1 MSEKKQSKIFRFLIV
16 DDSRAIQSIIRRA
29 LETCGYPELEIKT
42 ANDGEAAFGIL
53 EEFTPDLIITDWHMP
68 KVSGIEFCQQVRQIY
83 EGKIPIGF
91 VTTESSQEKLDT
103 ARRYGAS
110 FIINKPFEDEDFHN
124 AVLEVVPHNV
134 EELSFEVDPQDTQQ
148 LLDIKTDLIWAHL
161 SRLLPD
167 QKFTLTPISPIQLG
181 QLTDNNLIGL
191 YGFGDKPLPV
201 CAVGIMDMNF
211 VSLLW
216 AINNNQPITKIRD
229 FVQKKQLD
237 DTDLK
242 AARDYLTSI
251 ASGIAIS
258 RTQLPLFLSRSNI
271 VNRQFPRLEMA
282 FKTNDGRADFKIT
295 VANWGDALFSF
306 VLLPEA

>member
-1 MSEKKQSKIFRFLIV
+1 MSQPTTSKIFRFLIV

-29 LETCGYPELEIKT
+29 LESCGYPNTDIRT
-42 ANDGEAAFGIL
+42 ANDGESAFSIL

-68 KVSGIEFCQQVRQIY
+68 KVTGIEFCQQVRQIY
-83 EGKIPIGF
+83 EGRIPIGF

-110 FIINKPFEDEDFHN
+110 FIINKPFEDADFKN
-124 AVLEVVPHNV
+124 VVLGIVPHSV
-134 EELSFEVDPQDTQQ
+134 EEFVVEVKKPIAAMEVNT
-148 LLDIKTDLIWAHL
+148 DILCAKLKG
-161 SRLLPD
+161 LLPN
-167 QKFTLTPISPIQLG
+167 QAFNLTPTAPIALSQLSD
-181 QLTDNNLIGL
+181 TNLIGL

-201 CAVGIMDMNF
+201 GAVGIMDMSF

-216 AINNNQPITKIRD
+216 AIHNQHPITALKD

-237 DTDLK
+237 DQDLK
-242 AARDYLTSI
+242 PARDYLTAI
-251 ASGIAIS
+251 AEGVTVHRA
-258 RTQLPLFLSRSNI
+258 QLPLFLSRSNI

-282 FKTNDGRADFKIT
+282 FKTNDGRADYMLSIP
-295 VANWGDALFSF
+295 NWGDALFSF